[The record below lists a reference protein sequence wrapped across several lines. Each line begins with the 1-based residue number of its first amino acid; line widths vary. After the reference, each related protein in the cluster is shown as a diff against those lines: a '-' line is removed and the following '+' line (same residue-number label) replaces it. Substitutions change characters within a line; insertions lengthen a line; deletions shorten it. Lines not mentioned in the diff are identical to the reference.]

1 MRRQI
6 FPAIVAFLALTV
18 LTGIV
23 YPLAVT
29 GDLAGRLRKQAR
41 TGR

>member
-6 FPAIVAFLALTV
+6 FPALVAFLALTV

-29 GDLAGRLRKQAR
+29 GISQVAFGPTR